1 MGIKKS
7 EMQFSSLQVAWLIA
21 FVESA
26 DYKRTAAAGAL
37 GVNQSTVT
45 KYIAKLESWYG
56 GGPRR
61 LLMLHNMHPPVL
73 TAEGKEFLPV
83 ARQLLEH
90 LRAAQPK
97 PLKLSSP
104 SAEGF
109 TGEHPDPGA
118 RTECAAP
125 VPGK

>member
-7 EMQFSSLQVAWLIA
+7 EMQFSSLQIAWLIA

-26 DYKRTAAAGAL
+26 EHKRTAAAGTL
-37 GVNQSTVT
+37 GVAQSTVT

-73 TAEGKEFLPV
+73 TEEGKEFLPV
-83 ARQLLEH
+83 ARQVLAL

-97 PLKLSSP
+97 PLKSSP
-104 SAEGF
+104 SAGGS
-109 TGEHPDPGA
+109 TGEHPGPGA
-118 RTECAAP
+118 RTEYAAP